1 MMRKTYVSPLPLHCS
16 NASGH
21 RLQEGSPLADRSPS
35 LCCHSGTPN
44 HSGEL
49 PIAHTGATQRL
60 GQRLRAYRTME
71 IKLIFKSD
79 DEEVSCSLEEVT
91 RSFLDGV
98 QRIVR
103 RELEVLV
110 AQPVQKDGGT
120 PSQPARPLALSKA
133 KAAQALGISVRTI
146 DYCIANHGIRV
157 TRIGRRVLVP
167 LNSLE
172 ALLKQ
177 GITEVRAPR

>member
-1 MMRKTYVSPLPLHCS
+1 
-16 NASGH
+16 
-21 RLQEGSPLADRSPS
+21 
-35 LCCHSGTPN
+35 
-44 HSGEL
+44 
-49 PIAHTGATQRL
+49 
-60 GQRLRAYRTME
+60 ME

-79 DEEVSCSLEEVT
+79 DEEVSCSLEELT
-91 RSFLDGV
+91 HSFLDAV

-110 AQPVQKDGGT
+110 AQPVQKDGGNA

-177 GITEVRAPR
+177 GIPEVRASR

>member
-1 MMRKTYVSPLPLHCS
+1 
-16 NASGH
+16 
-21 RLQEGSPLADRSPS
+21 
-35 LCCHSGTPN
+35 
-44 HSGEL
+44 
-49 PIAHTGATQRL
+49 
-60 GQRLRAYRTME
+60 ME
-71 IKLIFKSD
+71 IKLILESD
-79 DEEVSCSLEEVT
+79 GQQRSLSLDQLAK
-91 RSFLDGV
+91 SFLDAL

-103 RELEVLV
+103 KELE
-110 AQPVQKDGGT
+110 AWAARPVRGEGRDTQSLAT
-120 PSQPARPLALSKA
+120 RPLALSKA
-133 KAAQALGISVRTI
+133 KAAQALGISVRTV

>member
-1 MMRKTYVSPLPLHCS
+1 MK
-16 NASGH
+16 
-21 RLQEGSPLADRSPS
+21 
-35 LCCHSGTPN
+35 
-44 HSGEL
+44 
-49 PIAHTGATQRL
+49 
-60 GQRLRAYRTME
+60 
-71 IKLIFKSD
+71 IKLIFESD
-79 DEEVSCSLEEVT
+79 GEEVSCSLEEAT
-91 RSFLDGV
+91 KSFLDAV

-103 RELEVLV
+103 RELEAFV
-110 AQPVQKDGGT
+110 AQPVLKDGRDAST
-120 PSQPARPLALSKA
+120 QPPRPLALSKA

-177 GITEVRAPR
+177 GIPEVRSPR

>member
-1 MMRKTYVSPLPLHCS
+1 
-16 NASGH
+16 
-21 RLQEGSPLADRSPS
+21 LADRSPS

-71 IKLIFKSD
+71 IKLIFESD
-79 DEEVSCSLEEVT
+79 GEEVSCSLEEAT
-91 RSFLDGV
+91 QSLLDAV

-103 RELEVLV
+103 KELEVLL
-110 AQPVQKDGGT
+110 AQPVLKDGRDG
-120 PSQPARPLALSKA
+120 PSQPTRPLALSKA

-177 GITEVRAPR
+177 GIPEVRASR